1 MQNMFIFINCFQVGI
16 KKGENERKTDIGVMI
31 RNGKQQ
37 EQERSEE
44 EGSFEESAD
53 DDNYYAE

>member
-1 MQNMFIFINCFQVGI
+1 MFIFINCFQVGI
-16 KKGENERKTDIGVMI
+16 KKGENERKMDIGVMI

-44 EGSFEESAD
+44 
-53 DDNYYAE
+53 